1 MAPLD
6 RGLANSAPGTPR
18 ICRISRGM
26 SEPIPENPFDD
37 EIISPAEADI
47 PTDPAPDRPR
57 AKRSSA
63 GRKRNPVDR
72 ALARRVIEK
81 FQALTSASPSQ
92 REALGVMLDVA
103 PDNVVEMTCRALEGA
118 RDASRALDDIRSLR
132 NMEPVA
138 RGAEATVMVMQHRDR
153 VRAAWMLLVPIAGLP
168 KDLPAHPSKAGIAFA
183 EAVSRLSDEQLVD
196 LSAPL
201 GFID

>member
-1 MAPLD
+1 
-6 RGLANSAPGTPR
+6 
-18 ICRISRGM
+18 M

-37 EIISPAEADI
+37 DEIVSLAEADI
-47 PTDPAPDRPR
+47 PADPAPEAPAPPR
-57 AKRSSA
+57 AKRSPA